1 VRPEDRYAWGHTA
14 PAGRPSIEECSVA
27 ESKKRKK
34 AAYVPPRSARRDS
47 SNPAWLVPTMA
58 TFLIGGVS
66 WILVYYVSQSKYPLE
81 IGNLNILVGFGLMAI
96 GFVLMTRWK

>member
-1 VRPEDRYAWGHTA
+1 M
-14 PAGRPSIEECSVA
+14 A

-47 SNPAWLVPTMA
+47 SNPAWLVPTML

-66 WILVYYVSQSKYPLE
+66 WILVYYISQSKYPLE
-81 IGNLNILVGFGLMAI
+81 IGNLNILVGFGLMGI
-96 GFVLMTRWK
+96 SFVLMTRWK

>member
-1 VRPEDRYAWGHTA
+1 
-14 PAGRPSIEECSVA
+14 VA

-34 AAYVPPRSARRDS
+34 AAYVPPRSAGRDA

-66 WILVYYVSQSKYPLE
+66 WIIVYYVSASKYPLD

-96 GFVLMTRWK
+96 GFTLTTRWK